1 MTMSKDLRKQARQ
14 MTEMARTME
23 LMELAKS
30 DDPQAVQK
38 FLVKKMTRQLQNKAR
53 AQVRKAV
60 NKSLGL

>member
-1 MTMSKDLRKQARQ
+1 MLAKELRAQARQ
-14 MTEMARTME
+14 MRKMAETME
-23 LMELAKS
+23 LMDLAKS

-38 FLVKKMTRQLQNKAR
+38 FLTLKLTRQLQNKAR